1 MQVFRAYLHSHEA
14 AEVRKQMQAGAA
26 AIAEMVPHVAEHIDD
41 LPEMRSMDNLV
52 SARFRVFDS
61 TTTFLKNATAT
72 QPW

>member
-1 MQVFRAYLHSHEA
+1 
-14 AEVRKQMQAGAA
+14 MQAGAA